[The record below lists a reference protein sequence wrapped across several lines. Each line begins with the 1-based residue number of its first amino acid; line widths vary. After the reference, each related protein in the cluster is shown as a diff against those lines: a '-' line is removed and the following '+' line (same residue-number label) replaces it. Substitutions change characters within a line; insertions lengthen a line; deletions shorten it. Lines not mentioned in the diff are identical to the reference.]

1 MIARIL
7 HWTPC
12 SKTYWRRGL
21 ASGNQLPAHL
31 PPIIILDSLRNNDK
45 YSGGVNPRLEIALK
59 VLIVDDS
66 EAFRKV
72 MIELLVRVGFHNVA
86 EAQDY
91 DEGVAVFRK
100 ERPKIS
106 FVDMIL
112 PGKSGVE
119 LTTEMLK
126 IDPKAVVIAMSSIV
140 NKKMIRESLDSG
152 AKDFL
157 LKPTNEIAL
166 GAVLAMWSD

>member
-1 MIARIL
+1 M
-7 HWTPC
+7 
-12 SKTYWRRGL
+12 
-21 ASGNQLPAHL
+21 
-31 PPIIILDSLRNNDK
+31 
-45 YSGGVNPRLEIALK
+45 K
-59 VLIVDDS
+59 VLVVDDS

-72 MIELLVRVGFHNVA
+72 MIELLVRVGFHDVA
-86 EAQDY
+86 EAQDF
-91 DEGVAVFRK
+91 DEGIAVFRK

-119 LTTEMLK
+119 LTAEMLK
-126 IDPKAVVIAMSSIV
+126 TDPKAVVIAMSSIV